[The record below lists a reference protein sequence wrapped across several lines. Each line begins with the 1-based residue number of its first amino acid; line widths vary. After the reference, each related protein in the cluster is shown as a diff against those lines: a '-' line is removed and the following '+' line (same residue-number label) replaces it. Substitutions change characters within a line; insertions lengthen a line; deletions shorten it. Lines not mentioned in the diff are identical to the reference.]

1 MESGSISVDG
11 EAQLCGTTK
20 TKHGGWITFPFII
33 GFSLHF
39 HSVFAASK
47 RNALVVSF
55 EVNECVYDR
64 KYMYTIKISSDKLLL
79 SVSFVKAA
87 TLAGLTLAGGG
98 WLSNLIVYLI
108 DQFHINSIDA
118 AQINNVVSG
127 CTSLFP
133 IVGAI
138 VADSFLGSFAVIWI
152 SSIISLL
159 VIKQNLTITRISST
173 LWSFLIFSF

>member
-1 MESGSISVDG
+1 M
-11 EAQLCGTTK
+11 
-20 TKHGGWITFPFII
+20 
-33 GFSLHF
+33 
-39 HSVFAASK
+39 
-47 RNALVVSF
+47 
-55 EVNECVYDR
+55 
-64 KYMYTIKISSDKLLL
+64 
-79 SVSFVKAA
+79 KAA

-159 VIKQNLTITRISST
+159 VIKQNLTIVRISST
-173 LWSFLIFSF
+173 L